1 MNSIDFGGH
10 RSKVK
15 VMKGIIHKYGERRD
29 IYTCY
34 ILNMYSLNFCD
45 ILLQI
50 LAPVDA
56 VMSTKGLEEQ
66 VQERRRSLRERKD
79 LRRKNSTEKAE
90 TG

>member
-1 MNSIDFGGH
+1 MHSSECCH
-10 RSKVK
+10 YV
-15 VMKGIIHKYGERRD
+15 
-29 IYTCY
+29 